1 MTEPVAP
8 QETEKTIYSLSQLGR
23 SLKRTLEQV
32 TAGKVMWFRAEIA
45 ELSRS
50 GAGHLYLSL
59 VEEQAGRPVA
69 KMKATIWQGQLR
81 NIRQELGDLADQ
93 VLSEGSE
100 IVFSGQVTFH
110 EVYGLSLVID
120 AVDLQSMLGEAER
133 RKQATIA
140 TLQQEGAME
149 RNRAHALPH
158 PTQRI
163 ALIGS
168 PGTSGFRDFVTHLL
182 QNEWGLGFDVHVFPA
197 VVQGKESPATVI
209 EALRLAAGIGPD
221 AIALVRGGGSA
232 LDLDAFNDL
241 DMCRA
246 IADSP
251 VPVLTG
257 IGHETDLSVA
267 DMVAHSA
274 FKTPTAVAD
283 FLVERSLKEWSRL
296 VDWTGQMQTLVNHRL
311 AIERQALARHG
322 QTLRIQPRQQLH
334 LASTSLN
341 HLRERLQ
348 QHLGQ
353 WVERQAQQ
361 LARIEASVQALNPSE
376 TLKRGFSVVRVG
388 GQVVKR
394 ASDVQE
400 GSPLTIQLHEGT
412 LRAIAKQTE
421 S

>member
-1 MTEPVAP
+1 M
-8 QETEKTIYSLSQLGR
+8 
-23 SLKRTLEQV
+23 
-32 TAGKVMWFRAEIA
+32 
-45 ELSRS
+45 
-50 GAGHLYLSL
+50 
-59 VEEQAGRPVA
+59 
-69 KMKATIWQGQLR
+69 
-81 NIRQELGDLADQ
+81 
-93 VLSEGSE
+93 
-100 IVFSGQVTFH
+100 
-110 EVYGLSLVID
+110 
-120 AVDLQSMLGEAER
+120 
-133 RKQATIA
+133 
-140 TLQQEGAME
+140 
-149 RNRAHALPH
+149 
-158 PTQRI
+158 
-163 ALIGS
+163 
-168 PGTSGFRDFVTHLL
+168 
-182 QNEWGLGFDVHVFPA
+182 FPA

-209 EALRLAAGIGPD
+209 EALKLAAGIEPHV
-221 AIALVRGGGSA
+221 IALVRGGGSA

-283 FLVERSLKEWSRL
+283 LLVERSLKEWSRL
-296 VDWTGQMQTLVNHRL
+296 VDWTGQMQTLFNHRL

-361 LARIEASVQALNPSE
+361 LARIEASVQAMNPSE

-400 GSPLTIQLHEGT
+400 GSPLTIQLHQGT
-412 LRAIAKQTE
+412 LHAIAKQTE